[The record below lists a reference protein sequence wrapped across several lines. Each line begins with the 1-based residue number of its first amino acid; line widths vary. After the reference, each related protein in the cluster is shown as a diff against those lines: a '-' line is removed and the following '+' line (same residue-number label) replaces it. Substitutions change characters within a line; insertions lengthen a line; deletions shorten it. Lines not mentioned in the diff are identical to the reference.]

1 MVKIIGISGKK
12 QSGKNTVANYINGS
26 ILLNKQMIQ
35 DFFINEDG
43 QLAIKTTDENGTE
56 GFGIFDITRKDD
68 KFVEYANR
76 ELWPYIKTYH
86 FADLLKNISI
96 HLFGLNPQN
105 VYGTD
110 DDKNKETELLWENV
124 PTKEKKTGTITNR
137 EFLEYFG
144 TKIVRKIKPN
154 AWVEATMN
162 NIVRENSEIAVIP
175 DVRFPNEVNAI
186 KEAGGKVIR
195 LTRNVHDS
203 KIDCETALDEN
214 NFDWSLFDSVI
225 DNSNA
230 SIEDLCSSVEN
241 LKQYWN

>member
-1 MVKIIGISGKK
+1 MVKIIGISGRK

-26 ILLNKQMIQ
+26 ILLNKQMVQ

-56 GFGIFDITRKDD
+56 GYGIFDITRKDD
-68 KFVEYANR
+68 RFVEYANR

-86 FADLLKNISI
+86 FADLLKSISI
-96 HLFGLNPQN
+96 NLFGLNPQN

-110 DDKNKETELLWENV
+110 DDKNKETELLWEHV
-124 PTKEKKTGTITNR
+124 PTKEKKTGKITHR

-144 TKIVRKIKPN
+144 TKIVRKIKSD

-162 NIVRENSEIAVIP
+162 NIIKENSEIAVIP

-186 KEAGGKVIR
+186 KASGGKVIR
-195 LTRNVHDS
+195 LTRNIHDS
-203 KIDCETALDEN
+203 KIECETALDEK
-214 NFDWSLFDSVI
+214 NFDWSLFDNVI
-225 DNSNA
+225 DNSNS
-230 SIEDLCSSVEN
+230 SIEDLCNSVEN

>member
-1 MVKIIGISGKK
+1 MVKIIGISGRK

-26 ILLNKQMIQ
+26 ILLSKQMVQ

-43 QLAIKTTDENGTE
+43 QLVIKTTDENGTE
-56 GFGIFDITRKDD
+56 GYGIFDTTRKDD
-68 KFVEYANR
+68 RFVEYANR

-96 HLFGLNPQN
+96 HLFGLNPTN

-124 PTKEKKTGTITNR
+124 PTKEKKTGNITHR

-144 TKIVRKIKPN
+144 TKVVRKIKSD

-162 NIVRENSEIAVIP
+162 SIIKENSEIAVIP

-186 KEAGGKVIR
+186 KEAGGKIIR

-203 KIDCETALDEN
+203 KIECETALDEK
-214 NFDWSLFDSVI
+214 NFDWSLFDNVI
-225 DNSNA
+225 DNSNS
-230 SIEDLCSSVEN
+230 SIEDLCDSVEN